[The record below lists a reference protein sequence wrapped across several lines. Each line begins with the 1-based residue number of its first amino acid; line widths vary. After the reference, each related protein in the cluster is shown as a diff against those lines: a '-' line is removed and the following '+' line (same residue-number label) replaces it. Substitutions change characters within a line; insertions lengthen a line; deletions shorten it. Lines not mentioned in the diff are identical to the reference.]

1 MLKVKSVEGF
11 EFELEGLAE
20 QLVREDPKVKVMITP
35 MDKKGELLDTLE
47 DAFTIFI
54 ILVKNK
60 KVILEIVHE
69 KIGDE

>member
-47 DAFTIFI
+47 AWSRTRRSSW
-54 ILVKNK
+54 KSSMK
-60 KVILEIVHE
+60 R
-69 KIGDE
+69 